1 MLAATQNPMRFPD
14 AGRTLSLAAFVAG
27 ECLTVASVV
36 FGTWLWVTV
45 VLG

>member
-1 MLAATQNPMRFPD
+1 MNSREITD
-14 AGRTLSLAAFVAG
+14 VGRTLSLAAFVAG